1 MDSFA
6 LDLHSP
12 LVQYVRVQLV
22 LSIMLTKVNKNIELG
37 MHEVPA

>member
-12 LVQYVRVQLV
+12 LVLYECNLCY
-22 LSIMLTKVNKNIELG
+22 LMLTKVIKNIELG